1 MQVLLENKNID
12 FKNQVEDFISR
23 NLKATED
30 IDLKLLWQNLFK
42 EGIISKENNFFQNV
56 LLAEALCKFKPGI
69 GLFLLTQ
76 FACIET
82 IRKFASENL
91 MEKYLNRLI
100 SGEIIS
106 CFSITEPNA
115 GSDVSMI
122 ETFAKKEGNK
132 WILNGHKIWASN
144 GSISDI
150 IITFARTKLRETIHE
165 LPQREPQRDKS
176 GITCFIIPSRCKEVE
191 ILKDT
196 PKLGVEITPS
206 NEVLIKNLMVDEQFQ
221 IGNIGDG
228 IKMALGTIVTGRIF
242 CAAQAVGLLS
252 GILEESIKHSTKRN
266 QFGKSISDYQA
277 IKWYIADMTKD
288 LDGARLLLYKAA
300 WAKENRPEELNKLS
314 SMAKYFCTST
324 AQKHSSNAVQI
335 FGGAGLIKDS
345 YVACAYRDSKVLE
358 IYEGTNEIQRLV
370 IAREIL

>member
-1 MQVLLENKNID
+1 MKYNVAIVQVLLENKNVI
-12 FKNQVEDFISR
+12 FKEKVDHFISV
-23 NLKATED
+23 NLKDTEQ
-30 IDLKLLWQNLFK
+30 INLKLLWQSLYKENLL
-42 EGIISKENNFFQNV
+42 SKENTFFQNV
-56 LLAEALCKFKPGI
+56 LLTEALCKFKPGL

-76 FACIET
+76 FTCIEIIKT
-82 IRKFASENL
+82 FASDFL
-91 MEKYLNRLI
+91 KEKYLTNLF
-100 SGEIIS
+100 SGKNIS

-122 ETFAKKEGNK
+122 EAVAKKERDR
-132 WILNGHKIWASN
+132 WVLNGHKIWASN

-150 IITFARTKLRETIHE
+150 IITFAQTKSHK
-165 LPQREPQRDKS
+165 DKS
-176 GITCFIIPSRCKEVE
+176 GITCFVIPARCKEVE

-206 NEVLIKNLMVDEQFQ
+206 NEVFIKNLSIDEKSQ

-228 IKMALGTIVTGRIF
+228 VKVALSTITLGRIF

-252 GILEESIKHSTKRN
+252 GILEEAVKYSAKRN

-288 LDGARLLLYKAA
+288 LDAAKLLLYKAV
-300 WAKENRPEELNKLS
+300 WTKENNPKELNKLS
-314 SMAKYFCTST
+314 SMAKYFSTSV
-324 AQKHSSNAVQI
+324 AQNHASNAVQI
-335 FGGAGLIKDS
+335 FGGAGLVKDS

-358 IYEGTNEIQRLV
+358 IYEGTNEIQKIV

>member
-1 MQVLLENKNID
+1 MQVLLEKEKED
-12 FKNQVEDFISR
+12 FKQKVQTFADNKLSKTTKF
-23 NLKATED
+23 N
-30 IDLKLLWQNLFK
+30 LKLLWQELYK
-42 EGIISKENNFFQNV
+42 EGLVNKENNFFQNI
-56 LLAEALCKFKPGI
+56 LLTEVLCKFKSGL

-76 FACIET
+76 FTCIE
-82 IRKFASENL
+82 IIKNFASDSL
-91 MEKYLNRLI
+91 KEKYLNKLI
-100 SGEIIS
+100 SGECIS

-122 ETFAKKEGNK
+122 ETRAQKKGNT

-150 IITFARTKLRETIHE
+150 ITVFVQTNPVKAIHE
-165 LPQREPQRDKS
+165 LPQHKKS
-176 GITCFIIPSRCKEVE
+176 GITCFVIPSKCKEVE

-206 NEVLIKNLMVDEQFQ
+206 NEVFIKDLSVSEDSQ

-228 IKMALGTIVTGRIF
+228 IKIALSTITSGRMF

-252 GILEESIKHSTKRN
+252 GILEESVKYSTKRN

-288 LDGARLLLYKAA
+288 LDSARLLLYKAV
-300 WAKENRPEELNKLS
+300 WAKENSPEELNKLS
-314 SMAKYFCTST
+314 SMAKYFCTSA

-335 FGGAGLIKDS
+335 FGGAGLVKDS

-358 IYEGTNEIQRLV
+358 IYEGTNEIQKLV
-370 IAREIL
+370 LAKELL

>member
-1 MQVLLENKNID
+1 MQVLLEKED
-12 FKNQVEDFISR
+12 FKQKVQAFIDDR
-23 NLKATED
+23 LKKFNNL
-30 IDLKLLWQNLFK
+30 DLKSIWQNLFK
-42 EGIISKENNFFQNV
+42 EGLLNKENNFFQNV
-56 LLAEALCKFKPGI
+56 LLTEALCKFKPGL

-76 FACIET
+76 FTCIE
-82 IRKFASENL
+82 IIKKFASTPL
-91 MEKYLNRLI
+91 KEKHLNKLI
-100 SGEIIS
+100 SGEQIS

-122 ETFAKKEGNK
+122 ETFAKKEDNK
-132 WILNGHKIWASN
+132 WTLNGHKIWASN

-150 IITFARTKLRETIHE
+150 IIIFIQTKS
-165 LPQREPQRDKS
+165 PKDKS
-176 GITCFIIPSRCKEVE
+176 GITCLVIPSKCKEVE

-206 NEVLIKNLMVDEQFQ
+206 NEILIKNLNLSEDSQ
-221 IGNIGDG
+221 IGNVGDG
-228 IKMALGTIVTGRIF
+228 IKIALSTITLGRIF

-252 GILEESIKHSTKRN
+252 GVLEEAVKHSTKRN

-288 LDGARLLLYKAA
+288 LDAAKMLLYKAA
-300 WAKENRPEELNKLS
+300 WAKENSPEELNKLS
-314 SMAKYFCTST
+314 SMAKYFSTSA

-335 FGGAGLIKDS
+335 FGGAGLVKDS

-358 IYEGTNEIQRLV
+358 IYEGTNEIQKLV
-370 IAREIL
+370 LAKELL